1 MNLSSDTKLA
11 ILGII
16 SAFTL
21 VSSFAMGFMAEES
34 VVEFNPDEDR
44 MMKDIQ
50 MITSF
55 GPRPAGSDAEYQ
67 TAQYISQRYEEIGLN
82 NIEIIEYEITACWFD
97 QPGDGEEASHMH
109 SQLEQGVE
117 NFGPAPDGAQGSG
130 RVQLESTGDLNH
142 GSSFVFMGYSGA
154 THKHDNELIFLNNG
168 TESDFGTVGDLTDK
182 AVLISY
188 DNTVNLADIYL
199 SSIDR
204 NAGVVLIYQEGVEFP
219 YFKTIVVE
227 DANGQLLPFPEAYPN
242 LNLIPFIFITN
253 TAANQILDFIDE
265 ASTDSTKYAILD
277 GNWEDVQIG
286 TRTTYVVTGELVGK
300 DKGTILVGAH
310 HDSTYLGQGAVDN
323 AVGVAQLLE
332 IANNLKNEDLE
343 KTIRFATWG
352 GEELGL
358 LGSQEYINQESSSL
372 QDLELYINLDSTNL
386 NPQTGTGTLGI
397 ETTSSINK
405 EYLEI
410 VKKQVLDSSW
420 NDYSINIVKNDGG
433 GGSDHRS
440 FNSAGFETIGAFGW
454 AYSEYHTS
462 LDTPAIVNREG
473 LSLTPE
479 IILHIIVLKAGSES
493 GPLIQISGL
502 EGESKSWKFPF
513 MLTLAAGLA
522 TGIGGLIVYFL
533 KEVPPEL
540 MAFLLAMAAG
550 VMLLIS
556 IIDLWIGQALEFGFI
571 LITFSFL
578 IGALT
583 VYGANYFLSSN
594 KDTSELNEDQILYR
608 SGILTAV
615 ALGIHNFPEGLAMGV
630 AVLESAQYGV
640 VLMIAIALH
649 NIPEGI
655 AVAAPIKAGKGG
667 AMKAAGIALLTGLT
681 EPLGALF
688 ALLILGSFL
697 TPLMIGCSLAFVG
710 GIMTV
715 ISFKELI
722 PQAIN
727 QGRPKYLVVGM
738 IFGAALMQL
747 SLLLLGE

>member
-1 MNLSSDTKLA
+1 MTLSGDTKLV

-16 SAFTL
+16 SAFVL
-21 VSSFAMGFMAEES
+21 VSSFAVGFMVENS
-34 VVEFNPDEDR
+34 VIEFNPDEDR
-44 MMKDIQ
+44 MMEDIETL
-50 MITSF
+50 TSF
-55 GPRPAGSDAEYQ
+55 GPRLAGTDAEYQ
-67 TAQYISQRYEEIGLN
+67 AAVYISQRYEEIGLS
-82 NIEIIEYEITACWFD
+82 NIEIIEYEITACWFEE
-97 QPGDGEEASHMH
+97 PGPDDPSSHMH
-109 SQLEQGVE
+109 SQLEQGADNVD
-117 NFGPAPDGAQGSG
+117 PIPDGTQGSG
-130 RVQLESTGDLNH
+130 RVQLESTGNLEH
-142 GSSFVFMGYSGA
+142 SESFVFLGYSGGI
-154 THKHDNELIFLNNG
+154 HKHDNEIVFLNNG
-168 TESDFGTVGDLTDK
+168 TVSDYSSYSDLSDT
-182 AVLISY
+182 AVLVNYDGTISF
-188 DNTVNLADIYL
+188 AEIYL
-199 SSIDR
+199 NAIER
-204 NAGVVLIYQEGVEFP
+204 NAAAVVIYQEGLETP
-219 YFKTIVVE
+219 YFKTVVVE
-227 DANGQLLPFPEAYPN
+227 DVNGKLVPFPEAYPN
-242 LNLIPFIFITN
+242 LQLIPFVFT
-253 TAANQILDFIDE
+253 TSSSANQMIDFINE

-277 GNWEDVQIG
+277 GNWEYAQVG
-286 TRTTYVVTGELVGK
+286 PRTTYVVTGELIGEGE
-300 DKGTILVGAH
+300 GTIMIGAH
-310 HDSTYLGQGAVDN
+310 HDSTYLSPGAIDN
-323 AVGVAQLLE
+323 AVGVAQLLD
-332 IANNLKNEDLE
+332 IANNLKSEDLD

-358 LGSQEYINQESSSL
+358 LGSQKYIEQEFDSL
-372 QDLELYINLDSTNL
+372 SDLELYINLDSTNL
-386 NPQTGTGTLGI
+386 NPQTGTSTLGI
-397 ETTSSINK
+397 ETTSNVNK

-410 VKKQVLDSSW
+410 AKKQVLDSSW
-420 NDYSINIVKNDGG
+420 SDYNVNIVKNGGG

-440 FNSAGFETIGAFGW
+440 FNSAGFETVGAFGW
-454 AYSEYHTS
+454 SYPEYHTS
-462 LDTPAIVNREG
+462 LDTPAVVHKDG
-473 LSLTPE
+473 LSLTSE
-479 IILHIIVLKAGSES
+479 LILHLIVLKASSEG

-502 EGESKSWKFPF
+502 EGESVSWKFPF

-533 KEVPPEL
+533 REVTPEL

-556 IIDLWIGQALEFGFI
+556 IIDLWIGQSLEFGFA
-571 LITFSFL
+571 LITLSFL
-578 IGALT
+578 IGIST
-583 VYGANYFLSSN
+583 VYAASYLLSSN
-594 KDTSELNEDQILYR
+594 KDTSNLNEDQVLYR

-667 AMKAAGIALLTGLT
+667 ALKAASIALLTGLT

-727 QGRPKYLVVGM
+727 QRRPKYLIVGM
-738 IFGAALMQL
+738 LFGAALMQL